1 MENLAPGI
9 RRFGKCL
16 RLLSRTSIE
25 HMTLSQIERAQCE
38 LRKNALTRLIVGTP
52 HPQVHSEDRT
62 IPCEGGP
69 IPIRLYAPLRA
80 AIAPRPL
87 ILAFHGGGWVFG
99 NLGTA
104 DWICSQVAYRADM
117 IVLSTGY
124 RLAPQHR
131 FPAGLDDCWHALLWG
146 AENAV
151 AIGATAGRIGVM
163 GESAGGN
170 LAAAICLLARER
182 SGPRIDHQALI
193 YPVVDLAAETESHR
207 RNADG
212 IIITLSDLRA
222 FRAHYLGV
230 HGDPLDWRASPLR
243 APSHAGLPPAL
254 VQVAA
259 HDPLHDEG
267 VAYARAL
274 QRAGVPVKLIE
285 YSAMPHGFVN
295 FPRFSRDAV
304 PAIAEVAQE
313 QRRFLS
319 APRLEEGS

>member
-1 MENLAPGI
+1 MEDLAPGI

-16 RLLSRTSIE
+16 RLLTRTSIE
-25 HMTLSQIERAQCE
+25 HMTLPQIERAQRE
-38 LRKNALTRLIVGTP
+38 PAKSALTRLIVGAL
-52 HPQVHSEDRT
+52 HPQVRSEDRT
-62 IPCEGGP
+62 IPREGGS
-69 IPIRLYAPLRA
+69 IPVRVYAPLRA

-87 ILAFHGGGWVFG
+87 ILAFHGGGWVLG

-104 DWICSQVAYRADM
+104 DWICSQVADRADM

-124 RLAPQHR
+124 RLAPQHC
-131 FPAGLDDCWHALLWG
+131 FPAGLEDCWQALLWG

-151 AIGATAGRIGVM
+151 AIGATADRIGVM

-182 SGPRIDHQALI
+182 SGPQIHHQALI

-222 FRAHYLGV
+222 FRAHYLGAD
-230 HGDPLDWRASPLR
+230 GDPLDWRVSPLR
-243 APSHAGLPPAL
+243 APSHAGLPAAL

-267 VAYARAL
+267 VAYAHAL
-274 QRAGVPVKLIE
+274 QRAGVPVKLSE
-285 YSAMPHGFVN
+285 YPAMPHGFVN

-319 APRLEEGS
+319 APRLKDCS